1 MIQYNF
7 YNPTCLLFG
16 SDSIDKLGKRIADFG
31 CSKVLLLAGG
41 GSIKKNG
48 VYDRVKKALAANQI
62 ESAEVWGVQAN
73 PTLDKVREAI
83 ELAKSYGADAI
94 LAVGG
99 GSTIDSAKA
108 TAAGVYADDIWQ
120 VFEHKEKIKRAL
132 PIFTVLTLSA
142 TASEMNCNAVITNEL
157 ENKKYGTG
165 HPLLYPK
172 VSAID
177 PAVQT
182 SLPWQQTVNGA
193 LDAMA
198 HIMEFYFI
206 GTDEE
211 TVIAL
216 SESLLSSIIKAMAKL
231 KENGNDVTARS
242 NLAWAA
248 TLALNGMSGAGL
260 KGGDWACHAIS
271 HSISAL
277 YPEIAHGAALGV
289 IFPAWMEYVS
299 DEEINIHQFNRFSR
313 AVFGRI
319 DIEEGVEG
327 FRKMVAGWGG
337 STKLRELGVKETDI
351 VRLAAMTTSGGA
363 VGKLKQ
369 LQQEDIEAI
378 LRLAY

>member
-1 MIQYNF
+1 MINYNF
-7 YNPTCLLFG
+7 YNPTRLLFG
-16 SDSIDKLGKRIADFG
+16 EDSIDKLGRQIAGSG
-31 CSKVLLLAGG
+31 CSKVLMMAGG

-48 VYDRVKKALAANQI
+48 VYDRIQKMLADNQI
-62 ESAEVWGVQAN
+62 ECVELWGIQAN
-73 PTLDKVREAI
+73 PTLEKVREAI
-83 ELAKSYGADAI
+83 MLAKKSGADAI

-108 TAAGVYADDIWQ
+108 AAAGVYANDIWQ
-120 VFEHKEKIKRAL
+120 IFEHKEKIKAAL
-132 PIFTVLTLSA
+132 PIFTVLTISA
-142 TASEMNCNAVITNEL
+142 TASEMNCNAVLTNEA
-157 ENKKYGTG
+157 ENKKYGIG

-172 VSAID
+172 TSAVD

-182 SLPWQQTVNGA
+182 SLPWEQTVNGA
-193 LDAMA
+193 VDAMA

-206 GTDEE
+206 GTEEE

-216 SESLLSSIIKAMAKL
+216 SESLINSIIKSVAKL
-231 KENGNDVTARS
+231 KTNGEDVTARA

-260 KGGDWACHAIS
+260 KGGDWACHEIS

-313 AVFGRI
+313 AILSCI
-319 DIEEGVEG
+319 DIEEGVEK
-327 FRKMVAGWGG
+327 FRKLISSWGG
-337 STKLRELGVKETDI
+337 KTKLRELGVKEDDI
-351 VRLAAMTTSGGA
+351 VQLAAMATRNGHL
-363 VGKLKQ
+363 GKLKE
-369 LQQEDIEAI
+369 LTATDVEAI